1 MRISFACGFVAS
13 AGLLL
18 TIQTAQAA
26 EKVNWAKSLSA
37 AMADAKK
44 TNRLVMADFY
54 TEW

>member
-1 MRISFACGFVAS
+1 MRISFVYGVAAG

-18 TIQTAQAA
+18 TMQTAQAA
-26 EKVNWAKSLSA
+26 EKVKWAKSFSA